1 LPAWVRPFPKRPNSR
16 SGYAG
21 AGGQKNGRPE
31 GAAKFREET
40 PRKGGGF
47 VTRDHNAALQ
57 QYAKFVAGWQAQN
70 TLFQT
75 FLRGNRAKIRQCA

>member
-1 LPAWVRPFPKRPNSR
+1 MRTNAHERRATPPQTKRS
-16 SGYAG
+16 AKKL
-21 AGGQKNGRPE
+21 AAPE